1 MRIWE
6 ATPKTVVFVTHDLQ
20 EAAFL
25 SNRVIVM
32 SARPGT
38 IQEIVDVPLP
48 HPRERDMLYSPEFVS
63 TVKRLRE
70 LLAAQRE
77 GGRDG
82 A

>member
-1 MRIWE
+1 
-6 ATPKTVVFVTHDLQ
+6 
-20 EAAFL
+20 
-25 SNRVIVM
+25 M

-38 IQEIVDVPLP
+38 IQEIIDVPLP